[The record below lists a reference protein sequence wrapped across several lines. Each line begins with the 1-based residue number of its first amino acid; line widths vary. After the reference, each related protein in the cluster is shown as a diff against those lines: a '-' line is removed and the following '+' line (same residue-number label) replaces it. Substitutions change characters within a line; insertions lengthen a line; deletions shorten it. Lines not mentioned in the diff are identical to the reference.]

1 MPTKTN
7 RPGVVLKKTPLL
19 PKRNEHRNQPV
30 QKLKVS
36 NAGNDQN
43 FLVQTLLDMA
53 CPGAGT
59 NVRPP
64 AHRSCSNA
72 HRTLCRVSRGRNTN
86 HAALVCTAPGCNFSG
101 HQQETD
107 KLGRR
112 QPVHGTAGKEKKKPL
127 SSVHVGAGRNCG
139 DGQRLA
145 LAVHCL
151 PAPLPLPVRLNP
163 RRGKQTRKY
172 SRGHGRVVDGGILST
187 LAVAVLMCMWW
198 GLGGVEAFAKLPNGD
213 PSSSSTGTAGTL
225 RRAVSDWIKGGASR
239 STVVATYGPIENWD
253 VSEVT
258 NMKFVF
264 YNFKSFN
271 KDLSKWNTAV
281 VTSMNSSKCAHLSL
295 SAATPSAVVYFEYTT
310 TRVSHR
316 ITLLTRFVLFVFVCL
331 KRYSFLLFVVGWS
344 FLFLVSPS
352 LLCLCF

>member
-112 QPVHGTAGKEKKKPL
+112 RPVHGTAGKEKKKPL

-213 PSSSSTGTAGTL
+213 ESYSATGNAGTL
-225 RRAVSDWIKGGASR
+225 RRAVSDWIAGGASK
-239 STVVATYGPIENWD
+239 STVVATYGPIEDWD

-258 NMKFVF
+258 NMASVF
-264 YNFKSFN
+264 YGRHTISTFGSFN
-271 KDLSKWNTAV
+271 ADLSKWNT
-281 VTSMNSSKCAHLSL
+281 
-295 SAATPSAVVYFEYTT
+295 SAVTNMNNS
-310 TRVSHR
+310 RC
-316 ITLLTRFVLFVFVCL
+316 TL
-331 KRYSFLLFVVGWS
+331 
-344 FLFLVSPS
+344 SPS
-352 LLCLCF
+352 LCVVEYDNYDNSRFI